1 MVGWPDQ
8 DRAKQGQPRLQGEV
22 QSPGAMATLPGDG
35 QQDTPPEDTK
45 RISFWDADEL
55 GTVPSKRCP
64 NNQGCPS

>member
-1 MVGWPDQ
+1 
-8 DRAKQGQPRLQGEV
+8 
-22 QSPGAMATLPGDG
+22 MAPLPGDG
-35 QQDTPPEDTK
+35 EQEDTPPEDTK